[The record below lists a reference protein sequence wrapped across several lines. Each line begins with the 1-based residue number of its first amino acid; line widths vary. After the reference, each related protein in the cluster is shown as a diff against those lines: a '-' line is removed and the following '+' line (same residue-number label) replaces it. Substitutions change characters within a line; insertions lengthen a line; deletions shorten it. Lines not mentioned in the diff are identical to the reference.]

1 MLKLQTMLGR
11 MSLTEGE
18 APTVIAI
25 DTKVT
30 GLGNDPVSC
39 DPSELAFLQY
49 TSGSTSHPKGV
60 MVSSQNLSDNLRRIH
75 DVFGFDESTRFVNW
89 LPVHHDMGLI
99 GGILAPLAAGC
110 STVLMSPMEFIQRPI
125 RWLQLMTRYQGT
137 ISGAPNFAYEAC
149 VKRIPD
155 EHLQGLDLSNWRVA
169 FNGSEPIRAQTFE
182 SFASRFEPYGL
193 DPGAIFPC
201 YGLAEST
208 LLVAGKGKNAYQSAT
223 FNRDALKEHKAVVAK
238 SGRTLVGCGPPIEDH
253 DVVVVDPESRN
264 RCGKGQVGEIW
275 VSGPSVCG
283 GYWNRAD
290 ETADTFSAALE
301 GEPEKVFL
309 RTGDLGF
316 MHDGQLHIAGRLKNI
331 VIIRGL
337 NYACEDI
344 EDLSQ
349 GSHSAVAGAPC
360 AAFGIDGPTGEQL
373 VVAQEVSKTF
383 LDAFNR
389 EEITASIQESI
400 VLNHGVRA
408 SDVVLVE
415 PRALPKTTSGK
426 LQRPKARDLY
436 LSGNLPIARRM
447 LVDEEEPGDTRGAQG
462 GA

>member
-1 MLKLQTMLGR
+1 
-11 MSLTEGE
+11 
-18 APTVIAI
+18 
-25 DTKVT
+25 
-30 GLGNDPVSC
+30 
-39 DPSELAFLQY
+39 
-49 TSGSTSHPKGV
+49 
-60 MVSSQNLSDNLRRIH
+60 
-75 DVFGFDESTRFVNW
+75 
-89 LPVHHDMGLI
+89 
-99 GGILAPLAAGC
+99 
-110 STVLMSPMEFIQRPI
+110 
-125 RWLQLMTRYQGT
+125 
-137 ISGAPNFAYEAC
+137 
-149 VKRIPD
+149 
-155 EHLQGLDLSNWRVA
+155 
-169 FNGSEPIRAQTFE
+169 
-182 SFASRFEPYGL
+182 
-193 DPGAIFPC
+193 
-201 YGLAEST
+201 